1 MGVGVS
7 IVLCALEFRQE
18 FRLSFGKLFAAF
30 S

>member
-18 FRLSFGKLFAAF
+18 FRLSFGKFAAF